1 MEPEDETIGILVD
14 KPVEHE
20 VAPEEEV
27 EEDGDVKAEDEEEQ
41 IEQSAAEPGALT
53 DEEMV
58 EADDENIIED
68 EHMKD
73 EEEQIEASDEEEA
86 APAKGKQSK
95 KSKKSNKVSGKSSKV
110 KDSGRG
116 KRKAG
121 ESANLFIN
129 VASSILAEDY
139 GQEIGDDEE
148 EGEYEPPSQV
158 SSESFPAASDSNM
171 VSEEFQIGEQASA
184 AAPLAHD
191 DDDGEDFA
199 KSKIQ
204 QSQKSQKPASKKKS
218 EKQVQS
224 QKSLKTSKAGSK
236 EKILNQSLSQN
247 VEEMTRGRQSR
258 SKLSQRSQKEQTA
271 SLVATRK
278 PTPRRSTRGAPEE
291 VEKVAKK
298 DLKATARSSS
308 RKQSQEAKAPAETE
322 KKLKMKAQNKQNFF
336 IQRLSRRNKTQESTE
351 KQKVSEKS
359 TPRSKSGKKNA
370 AGQKSKEKDLG
381 KRTPRSTRGRAGRE
395 ADQESEDNAGA
406 PSTQKVEQISDV
418 ITDAAV
424 IKSLKKAAKQQPAV
438 EKPQRQQSKKKDKG
452 QKSIEESFS
461 KPSTNLKTDSRKKSR
476 GDVVMAEPVLEKQTG
491 KNKKEIEK

>member
-1 MEPEDETIGILVD
+1 MLAEQQDDIEKSSDSPAKRSNQEQTQPKNYSGAKFDDIDLDVESEDSPEHQEPEDPAQQNKIITDDLEDDDQGVEQIEEEEPKRTKSSKRKASSRKKSTTKKSTRKSQKKKDVPPPEEESVEPEDETIGMLVD

-27 EEDGDVKAEDEEEQ
+27 DEDGDVKAEDEEEQ

-68 EHMKD
+68 EPMKD

-95 KSKKSNKVSGKSSKV
+95 KSKKSNKASGKSSKV

-191 DDDGEDFA
+191 EDNGEDFA
-199 KSKIQ
+199 KSKNQ

-218 EKQVQS
+218 EKQAQS
-224 QKSLKTSKAGSK
+224 QKSLRTSKAGSK

-247 VEEMTRGRQSR
+247 VDEMARGRQSR

-278 PTPRRSTRGAPEE
+278 PTPRRTTRGAPEGPAN
-291 VEKVAKK
+291 VSKK
-298 DLKATARSSS
+298 DLKAIARSSS
-308 RKQSQEAKAPAETE
+308 RK
-322 KKLKMKAQNKQNFF
+322 
-336 IQRLSRRNKTQESTE
+336 
-351 KQKVSEKS
+351 
-359 TPRSKSGKKNA
+359 
-370 AGQKSKEKDLG
+370 
-381 KRTPRSTRGRAGRE
+381 
-395 ADQESEDNAGA
+395 
-406 PSTQKVEQISDV
+406 
-418 ITDAAV
+418 
-424 IKSLKKAAKQQPAV
+424 
-438 EKPQRQQSKKKDKG
+438 
-452 QKSIEESFS
+452 
-461 KPSTNLKTDSRKKSR
+461 
-476 GDVVMAEPVLEKQTG
+476 
-491 KNKKEIEK
+491 